1 MAEAIPGG
9 LNIPSYLRN
18 ALSNA
23 QTGIQSTLTD
33 VSDVMASLATSS
45 ANEQTATMEG
55 ARAGSEAAKLTA
67 ARKLQKESDNKAAT
81 AEIGTNREASS
92 YIIAAMS
99 HDIISAQQELR
110 QRSKAVQEKI
120 DTKFLDD
127 PVGYIGNQFT
137 IPGDLLSLQ
146 VKEEQ
151 WKRDHAVMQALLAT
165 SKDIVALNNAIDSG
179 TSLEIAA
186 ALEKQNLAA
195 AQASVAEQ
203 QIKLGK
209 MNLEGANIRRAGT
222 MEQAQLV
229 IAAQAADATQQRL
242 QLERSAGARAERSLQ
257 LQEEMKGYALEER
270 LARKEEREQKVEVRA
285 IVQNK
290 LINLAKL
297 TGSNPMTVLEFE
309 KLSPQKRAELET
321 LMSDP
326 DIEEQRL
333 GYNTAVAVS
342 RADTFNFPLNPGM
355 NYVRDKLH
363 AVTATAPASIPADKT
378 PWEKLKPAEQLAV
391 TQALLQKKVIDER
404 RNVPYEGGI
413 YSPPSLSAT
422 LSIPLVSQMAL
433 AKELAPIAA
442 VDKTAPTSADV
453 ILQAAVDKVKRG
465 EASPAQMAAEFT
477 AMYQLIAADNNT
489 QRAYKRFVL
498 PPIINNYS
506 TGVHINPSFRGKP
519 EIVNTLDAGQ
529 IENAIWRKAVAQGLG
544 KPQQAAGSGGVPQ

>member
-506 TGVHINPSFRGKP
+506 TGVHIDPSFRGKP

-544 KPQQAAGSGGVPQ
+544 KPQQAVGSGGVPQ